1 MIGVQKMG
9 RYDGE
14 YASDKKNTLYE
25 IVVDFLKEIPI
36 QYLLQVITDAVD
48 EYNQNCIKEWDY
60 ELIGV
65 MAWTGGFLDGGSI

>member
-1 MIGVQKMG
+1 MLKNELGVQKMG

-25 IVVDFLKEIPI
+25 VVVDFLKEIPI

-48 EYNQNCIKEWDY
+48 EYNQNCVKE
-60 ELIGV
+60 
-65 MAWTGGFLDGGSI
+65 